1 MNRNNNQSTG
11 KLGEKAAV
19 EYVRKLGYKIL
30 TTNFRFGRFG
40 EIDIVALDG
49 EYICFIEVKTRS
61 SLIFGTPSEAVGKR
75 KQGNIIRLAQVYL
88 KENKL
93 LNYNARFD
101 IVEILVRKSGSKPE
115 ITGINL
121 IKNAFQ

>member
-1 MNRNNNQSTG
+1 MGKNNNQSTG
-11 KLGEKAAV
+11 KLGEKVAA

-30 TTNFRFGRFG
+30 TINFRYGRFG

-61 SLIFGTPSEAVGKR
+61 SLTFGTPSEAVGKR
-75 KQGNIIRLAQVYL
+75 KQENIIKIAQVYL
-88 KENKL
+88 KKNNL
-93 LNYNARFD
+93 LEHCARFD
-101 IVEILVRKSGSKPE
+101 IIEVLVSKSGGQLE

-121 IKNAFQ
+121 IKNAF